1 MKATKYI
8 LSIAASIGLIGCLY
22 FLSLVVH
29 LPFAVSVILIAAALF
44 VLLRWLNTATLSEQ
58 PFEMSRFAFAILLV
72 GVVVLTNKAYYNGE
86 KHGVWDAWA
95 IWNLDAKYLCDL
107 HHWKNLLFNTQ
118 LAHADYPLALP
129 ATIAF
134 FSKLFAGGFNLIV
147 AYSVHFLV
155 MLCIPVLI
163 YLETYRRSIVL
174 SGIALLLIA
183 TNDFY
188 LMQGQYQLAD
198 TLLAFFLL
206 CALVCMQHHKDD
218 TRMLVLTAAFLGC
231 CMWTKNEGVILA
243 AIFGLYHF
251 KELFG
256 RYRIRY
262 TVIGIA
268 LPLFTWLLF
277 KLAYAPANDMVS
289 GQGHSTLTM
298 IQDWSRYKL
307 IWESFTT
314 NLNEHFKLLKWL
326 VLIYVLVCAIRR
338 KMPDKRLLMLL
349 TCMLAYLLV
358 YVVSPNNLEWHLFTS
373 LSRLMH
379 QLMPAT
385 MYVMLMIL
393 TSDKTTSSLQARFVS
408 VRQRLQ

>member
-8 LSIAASIGLIGCLY
+8 LSIASSIGLIGCLY
-22 FLSLVVH
+22 FLSLVAH
-29 LPFAVSVILIAAALF
+29 LPFIVTSIIIAAVLF
-44 VLLRWLNTATLSEQ
+44 FLLRWLNKPVLGEL
-58 PFEMSRFAFAILLV
+58 PFEMSKIAFAILLA

-107 HHWKNLLFNTQ
+107 QHWKNMLFNTQ

-134 FSKLFAGGFNLIV
+134 FSKLFAGGFSLVV

-155 MLCIPVLI
+155 TLCIPVLI

-218 TRMLVLTAAFLGC
+218 TRMLVLTAALLGC
-231 CMWTKNEGVILA
+231 CMWTKNEGMILA
-243 AIFGLYHF
+243 IIFALYHF

-256 RYRIRY
+256 RYRIKY
-262 TVIGIA
+262 TLIGFA
-268 LPLFTWLLF
+268 LPLLTWLLF
-277 KLAYAPANDMVS
+277 KLAYAPPNDMVS
-289 GQGHSTLTM
+289 GQGHTTFDM
-298 IQDWSRYKL
+298 MFDWQRYKL
-307 IWESFTT
+307 IYQSFVT
-314 NLNEHFKLLKWL
+314 NLNEHFKLLKWV
-326 VLIYVLVCAIRR
+326 VLIYVLICAIRR

-408 VRQRLQ
+408 IRQRLQ

>member
-22 FLSLVVH
+22 FLSLLVH

-58 PFEMSRFAFAILLV
+58 PFEMSRFAFAILLA

-107 HHWKNLLFNTQ
+107 HHWKNMLFNTQ

-134 FSKLFAGGFNLIV
+134 FSKLFTGGFNLIV
-147 AYSVHFLV
+147 AYAVHFLV

-243 AIFGLYHF
+243 AIFALYHF

-256 RYRIRY
+256 KYRIRY
-262 TVIGIA
+262 TLMGIA

-289 GQGHSTLTM
+289 GQGHSTLPM

-307 IWESFTT
+307 IWEAFTT
-314 NLNEHFKLLKWL
+314 NLNEHFKLTKWL
-326 VLIYVLVCAIRR
+326 VLIYVAICAIRR